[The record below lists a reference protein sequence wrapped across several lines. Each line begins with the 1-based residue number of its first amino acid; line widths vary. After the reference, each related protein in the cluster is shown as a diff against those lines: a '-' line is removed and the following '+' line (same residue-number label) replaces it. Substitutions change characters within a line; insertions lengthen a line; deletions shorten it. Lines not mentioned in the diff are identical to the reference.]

1 MPSAK
6 KVEGVDGGEIQKKPK
21 GHLGMIY
28 VFIALLV
35 LMFSQV
41 YTDGKTCKAAHFRYM
56 QLTVSQS

>member
-1 MPSAK
+1 M
-6 KVEGVDGGEIQKKPK
+6 EEREIQKKPK
-21 GHLGMIY
+21 GHLGMID

-35 LMFSQV
+35 VMFSQV